1 MKKFFLK
8 RLIAYPICW
17 SIVWYMINTKYP
29 DFPLL
34 ELFLDGLEDFTEVLP
49 FALSPPLDIILF
61 GLVFG
66 YVYGTASVVF
76 KVRMFKGGIFFLV
89 LIFKMMFSAIFAV
102 SIGYLLFAA
111 EILLL
116 PLIIFLFKTYKGG
129 KMPKLLRQE
138 KTKPYMYE
146 KPKTE
151 EDLIREM
158 ERIVT
163 EYKNLKG

>member
-1 MKKFFLK
+1 MEKFFLK
-8 RLIAYPICW
+8 RLVAYPIGW
-17 SIVWYMINTKYP
+17 SLVWYMIYTKYP

-34 ELFLDGLEDFTEVLP
+34 ELFLEGLEDFTEVLP

-89 LIFKMMFSAIFAV
+89 LIFKMMFAALFAV
-102 SIGYLLFAA
+102 SVGYLLFAA

-116 PLIIFLFKTYKGG
+116 PLIIFLFKKYKSG
-129 KMPKLLRQE
+129 KMFKPLKRE
-138 KTKPYMYE
+138 KKNPYMYE

-151 EDLIREM
+151 EVLIREM